1 MREILFLCQYGGAKS
16 VMAASYFNRMM
27 EQSSMPFVGV
37 AAAAETP
44 YERVPDPVADLL
56 ERDGIAVRDFKPRE
70 VVAED
75 TRSAEK
81 IVSMDCD
88 LSAVDLSGSE
98 VERWDDVPR
107 PSVDLDG
114 SASAIRTHVERLVAE
129 LRRSQ

>member
-1 MREILFLCQYGGAKS
+1 
-16 VMAASYFNRMM
+16 MAASYFNQLMD
-27 EQSSMPFVGV
+27 QTSMPFVGV
-37 AAAAETP
+37 AAAAETA

-56 ERDGIAVRDFKPRE
+56 EQDGIAVRDFKPRE
-70 VVAED
+70 VVVED

-88 LSAVDLSGSE
+88 LTGVDLSGSE

-114 SASAIRTHVERLVAE
+114 SARAIRAHVERLVEE
-129 LRRSQ
+129 LRGRE